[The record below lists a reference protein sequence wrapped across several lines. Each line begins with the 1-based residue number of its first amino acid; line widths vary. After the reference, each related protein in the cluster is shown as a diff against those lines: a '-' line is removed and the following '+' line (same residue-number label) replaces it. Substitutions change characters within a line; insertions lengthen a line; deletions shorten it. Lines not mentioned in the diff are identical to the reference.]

1 VRLNISARFWRKFES
16 GPTSAFWYRAQV
28 LGVKAFSLEKVLE
41 MEPDFLDEDG
51 EHQHDDTITS
61 VGLRATT
68 PLDMVSVNGWLTE
81 LLASRGQDIFRM
93 KGILH
98 IQGQD
103 DKFVFQGVHMLFS
116 GEPLEPWGPGP
127 RESRVVFIGR
137 NLDAATLNSELESC
151 YARA

>member
-1 VRLNISARFWRKFES
+1 
-16 GPTSAFWYRAQV
+16 
-28 LGVKAFSLEKVLE
+28 
-41 MEPDFLDEDG
+41 
-51 EHQHDDTITS
+51 
-61 VGLRATT
+61 
-68 PLDMVSVNGWLTE
+68 MVSVNGWLTE

-127 RESRVVFIGR
+127 RESRVDLLVQ
-137 NLDAATLNSELESC
+137 
-151 YARA
+151 